1 MLDPELCW
9 QAVCA
14 RDASRDGQ
22 FVTAVRSTGIYCRP
36 SCPARRPRRDN
47 IEFHPSAESAEA
59 AGFRPCRRC
68 SPKGASPAE
77 QMDALVA
84 AACRLLEQTST
95 PLTLAQLAAR
105 IGLSPSHLARA
116 FKTRTGLTPKAW
128 ADAHRRARLEA
139 KLPQAPSVLAA
150 ALEAGYSGTRALYER
165 PGALS
170 PAQQRRQGAGE
181 ALRYAITPC
190 PLGLLLLAASEKGVC
205 ALLFGDDEASLEDD
219 LRHRFAAARLQR
231 DDAGLGDWLH
241 SVVAQLEEP
250 ERAAR
255 LPLDLRGT
263 AFQQRVW
270 RALTQIPSGE
280 TRRYGELAASL
291 GTHARAIARACASNP
306 VGLLVPCHRV
316 VGGDGAR
323 LGYRWGAQ
331 RKAALL
337 DGERAVLREAEPE
350 AG

>member
-1 MLDPELCW
+1 MPTLLAERREPGRTDGCPGRRRLPSAGTDVNAAHPGTTGGANRPVTVASGARLQGAYRPDPE
-9 QAVCA
+9 
-14 RDASRDGQ
+14 
-22 FVTAVRSTGIYCRP
+22 
-36 SCPARRPRRDN
+36 
-47 IEFHPSAESAEA
+47 
-59 AGFRPCRRC
+59 
-68 SPKGASPAE
+68 
-77 QMDALVA
+77 
-84 AACRLLEQTST
+84 
-95 PLTLAQLAAR
+95 
-105 IGLSPSHLARA
+105 
-116 FKTRTGLTPKAW
+116 AW
-128 ADAHRRARLEA
+128 ADARRRARLEA
-139 KLPQAPSVLAA
+139 ELPQAPSVLAA

-181 ALRYAITPC
+181 ALRYAIAPC

-231 DDAGLGDWLH
+231 DDAGLGDWLN

-337 DGERAVLREAEPE
+337 DGERAVLHEPEPE